1 MAEGLFCGLPR
12 RYVFIGFDLFLLLVI
27 LLYAMMPSDS
37 KLGPTA
43 GYSTP
48 DGRWVTETTAAAN
61 AVGPDPKPWQNPAAK
76 WRRKR
81 HLRKHLARYAVEQEE
96 AMWNATW
103 DGETRRGIKRR
114 RLKRGRKGTLG
125 GRGGEE
131 SDDGTAIGSSSAPEA
146 SSEACSSPPSVP
158 CSAKGRALVTLSL
171 AGTKKR
177 DHFTVTRVP
186 MEAYAQAVRH
196 FRTQQ
201 EDQLLISRYPPLHAS
216 FHVVDS
222 FDHPAL
228 AKWNSTLRAGSSSH
242 FIKLP
247 MMQYFLEHYSKV
259 LFVDDDILISPFAP
273 DLFETV
279 PCHKLGATVEA
290 VHTQGWHAMHGRAL
304 CELYNLKEELPAVCS
319 KERVKSIR

>member
-1 MAEGLFCGLPR
+1 MKIGLSYFLPSRMAEGLFCGLPR

-201 EDQLLISRYPPLHAS
+201 EDQLLISRYPPCFPTYLFALTLSSLRFFPPSVHS
-216 FHVVDS
+216 LIHS
-222 FDHPAL
+222 LPRTQPSLYPLTISRSPHPVPPL
-228 AKWNSTLRAGSSSH
+228 LVNGRPNDR
-242 FIKLP
+242 LP
-247 MMQYFLEHYSKV
+247 NP
-259 LFVDDDILISPFAP
+259 LI
-273 DLFETV
+273 
-279 PCHKLGATVEA
+279 H
-290 VHTQGWHAMHGRAL
+290 
-304 CELYNLKEELPAVCS
+304 LP
-319 KERVKSIR
+319 I